1 VARATSDRDISR
13 MSARRLH
20 ARPPATWTSPVRAAA
35 NAFATAACPGAAG
48 VTMTPIGAWHAN
60 AASSVRGVKSTGAWT
75 TVRCADGAARA
86 CAHAASTATLP
97 CLSVATATEN
107 SASCA
112 GACVASAAVARR
124 AAIVT
129 RIRLARCCF

>member
-35 NAFATAACPGAAG
+35 NAFAMAACPGAADI
-48 VTMTPIGAWHAN
+48 TMTPIGAWHAN
-60 AASSVRGVKSTGAWT
+60 AASSVRGVKSTGAWS
-75 TVRCADGAARA
+75 TVRCADGAAST
-86 CAHAASTATLP
+86 CAHAASPTATLP

-112 GACVASAAVARR
+112 CACVASASVARR
-124 AAIVT
+124 AAIVM
-129 RIRLARCCF
+129 RIR